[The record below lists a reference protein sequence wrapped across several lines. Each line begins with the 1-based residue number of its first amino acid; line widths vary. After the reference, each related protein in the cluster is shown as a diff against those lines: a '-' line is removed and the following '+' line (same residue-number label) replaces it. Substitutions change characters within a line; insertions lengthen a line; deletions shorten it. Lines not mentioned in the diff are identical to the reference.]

1 MPGSSCWVD
10 SLKMWI
16 ELNVKGNS
24 DRSIATVWV
33 PKWSLEKKKQI
44 KICWVVEGKEG
55 EKCREG
61 EVARASKVQPRNG
74 REGRAQR
81 DGVRVTLLSVKALQL
96 AQLLPHLP
104 PPPLPTPILSV
115 LYSLFWGEG
124 SLGGEGYNTLYLWS
138 IMPHATSLY
147 RTRYH
152 TTTSSPSSLL
162 PVYFPPPSLPCL
174 SSGPPPLYVTLI
186 SSTST
191 ALILAFHHPVQ
202 SRPPKR
208 CTVLITV

>member
-44 KICWVVEGKEG
+44 KICWVVEGKGG

-115 LYSLFWGEG
+115 LYSLFWGEA

-152 TTTSSPSSLL
+152 TTTSSPLSLL
-162 PVYFPPPSLPCL
+162 AVYFPHRLFHVSPPVLPRFML
-174 SSGPPPLYVTLI
+174 PWYQVHLPLWFWHSIIRSNHAHPSGVPY
-186 SSTST
+186 
-191 ALILAFHHPVQ
+191 
-202 SRPPKR
+202 
-208 CTVLITV
+208 